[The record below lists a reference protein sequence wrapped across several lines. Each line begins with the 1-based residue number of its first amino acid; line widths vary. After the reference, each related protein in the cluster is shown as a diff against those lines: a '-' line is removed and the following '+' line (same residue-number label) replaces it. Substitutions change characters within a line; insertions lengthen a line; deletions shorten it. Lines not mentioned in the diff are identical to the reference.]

1 MKLRISLLLFI
12 VGVDTCNTVVAA
24 DTTCNSTILKP
35 DDSVDCDCEDSG
47 DSGGDNEKRKF
58 GKEIRKFGKEMEQ
71 NATPPMYWV
80 TEEDNKPFACLLR
93 CGDLPICETSTDGV
107 KGQRIVPSNYFQKRS
122 YGYES
127 ESEFEVSNILEDI
140 GIHTPGNKA
149 VKRKDFDKWTRWYQ
163 VN

>member
-1 MKLRISLLLFI
+1 MKLSISLLLFI

-24 DTTCNSTILKP
+24 DTTCNSTILEP

-47 DSGGDNEKRKF
+47 DSGGDNKKRKF
-58 GKEIRKFGKEMEQ
+58 GKDMEQ
-71 NATPPMYWV
+71 NATPHMYWV

-93 CGDLPICETSTDGV
+93 CGELPICETSTQGV
-107 KGQRIVPSNYFQKRS
+107 EGQRIVPSNYFRKGN

-127 ESEFEVSNILEDI
+127 EEVSNILEDI

-149 VKRKDFDKWTRWYQ
+149 VKRNDFHKWTRWYQ